1 MEKLSEEK
9 LKEVSGGKIR
19 EKYVS
24 AFYCEYCR
32 ETIHLSGVYSLEK
45 AKKDHN
51 RKDHPNLL
59 TDFSHP

>member
-1 MEKLSEEK
+1 MVIKMEKMNESQ

-32 ETIHLSGVYSLEK
+32 ETVHLSGVYSLSR
-45 AKKDHN
+45 AKKEHYA
-51 RKDHPNLL
+51 KVHPNV
-59 TDFSHP
+59 PIV

>member
-32 ETIHLSGVYSLEK
+32 ETIHLPGVSSLEK

-51 RKDHPNLL
+51 RKYHPNLL